1 MVRRFLISRGGA
13 NEEVLFDSIFEKGQV
28 ALDFFR
34 RVGDPVYDDV
44 KLQTAQSSANLFGL
58 VNVSNQAVTIGRRK
72 AAQSAIEQIEVKTF
86 RYRLLASGR
95 ADRASAAYKEH
106 FHSEIT

>member
-13 NEEVLFDSIFEKGQV
+13 NEEVLFDSIFEECQV
-28 ALDFFR
+28 ALDVFR
-34 RVGDPVYDDV
+34 CVGDPVNDDV
-44 KLQTAQSSANLFGL
+44 KLQTAQSSANVFGL
-58 VNVSNQAVTIGRRK
+58 VNVSSQAVTSGQRK

-86 RYRLLASGR
+86 RYRLLANGR
-95 ADRASAAYKEH
+95 ADSAGAADEQH